1 MPDILY
7 DPAAMNNLYSALN
20 TEGRKIEGYIGDLE
34 SAKTGFLAAMGGE
47 KTQGGFLDAYKL
59 VQVELQDSLE
69 KLDRLAVAVEVALQR
84 ALSTD
89 GQIGNMFGSFG

>member
-1 MPDILY
+1 
-7 DPAAMNNLYSALN
+7 
-20 TEGRKIEGYIGDLE
+20 
-34 SAKTGFLAAMGGE
+34 
-47 KTQGGFLDAYKL
+47 